1 MSERTL
7 SRRFAAATGLTLR
20 RYVAAL
26 RVELAAFLLR
36 TSRMT
41 LEHIAD
47 ECGFASASAL
57 SHAFLAGQGCSP
69 IQYRNRHRPDARREP
84 AGGGGTGGTAAGS
97 GEGAASSGGRA
108 GK

>member
-1 MSERTL
+1 
-7 SRRFAAATGLTLR
+7 
-20 RYVAAL
+20 
-26 RVELAAFLLR
+26 AAFLLR

-69 IQYRNRHRPDARREP
+69 IQYRNRHRPDARPDARREP

>member
-1 MSERTL
+1 
-7 SRRFAAATGLTLR
+7 
-20 RYVAAL
+20 
-26 RVELAAFLLR
+26 AAFLLR

-57 SHAFLAGQGCSP
+57 SHAFLAGQGYSP